1 VHDRHLPQLTK
12 KILGK
17 TEQLTNLAVNPFPC
31 FTSLITKMSQP
42 NPPPDPN
49 RLTLMSRLT
58 RPRTLPQQANIPTFS
73 RPPRTPSPIR
83 PIPKP
88 KIQPKI
94 KPPPPPKPPKGKPKE
109 KEKKM
114 SSYQKK
120 LQKARAERFEKQKVT
135 LPEPEDGEYDAQG
148 FWVEKERPVDEA
160 VAESGDMADE
170 GRQVDQLRLRGGAE
184 DEEYRA
190 GDGSSAPPRI
200 YHENQAQTEAH
211 STAMGTDQLEG
222 LDDLFDL
229 DRNYF
234 ASTTDTG
241 QIPAASTRPAQAK
254 RKRST
259 EPTTLNEVS
268 TSSTRSQS
276 GPSMDQDSHVQPRL
290 SAMRDS
296 DRHGIDADEEEL
308 IYPMPRSAQ
317 SRLPDNDADMDG
329 DNLNFYG
336 HYDSHNEEI
345 QLSPTEINS
354 SAMRDPVSRSQTR
367 RSNDRSKI
375 YSLER
380 GDNLVEATLSDNEQ
394 EVDKPPRFPVPSFA
408 LSDSQPT
415 QTQAQSTRSLM
426 AHVNPRPQKV
436 KTYSKSSKSVPS
448 RRIHPTSPT
457 SSGGKGFKDLFSPEP
472 EWEQQHRYNDQASGR
487 VDRSKR
493 AGSTSWWPSTPGM
506 VSDEGDDT
514 DDEGEEDEEPMI
526 RHILGDIQ
534 VNEKGQRVARGRGR
548 NGEWPEGRELG
559 LFGEQDQ
566 LHDRYHKYPELY
578 RPLTERFHLVKQEPP
593 DTPDSDT
600 KPERRHNHRANYDRP
615 VIHPDP
621 VLTMRRER
629 SVAGRLDE

>member
-1 VHDRHLPQLTK
+1 
-12 KILGK
+12 
-17 TEQLTNLAVNPFPC
+17 
-31 FTSLITKMSQP
+31 MSQF

-49 RLTLMSRLT
+49 RLTLISRLT
-58 RPRTLPQQANIPTFS
+58 RPRTLPQQANLPTFS

-109 KEKKM
+109 KEKKI

-120 LQKARAERFEKQKVT
+120 LQKARAERFEKQEVT

-160 VAESGDMADE
+160 VAESGYVAYE
-170 GRQVDQLRLRGGAE
+170 ERQVDQLRLRGGAE
-184 DEEYRA
+184 DADYRA

-200 YHENQAQTEAH
+200 YHEDQAQTEAPL
-211 STAMGTDQLEG
+211 TPMGTDQLEG

-234 ASTTDTG
+234 APTTDTG
-241 QIPAASTRPAQAK
+241 EIPAASTRPAQAK

-268 TSSTRSQS
+268 TSSTRSQI
-276 GPSMDQDSHVQPRL
+276 GTGMDQDGHVQYRL

-296 DRHGIDADEEEL
+296 DRIGNDPDEGEP

-317 SRLPDNDADMDG
+317 SRLPDADVDREGGNEYFDG
-329 DNLNFYG
+329 N
-336 HYDSHNEEI
+336 YDSHNEI

-380 GDNLVEATLSDNEQ
+380 GDNLVEATPSDEQ
-394 EVDKPPRFPVPSFA
+394 READNLPRFPVPSFA

-415 QTQAQSTRSLM
+415 QTQAQSIRSLS
-426 AHVNPRPQKV
+426 APINPRPQKV

-457 SSGGKGFKDLFSPEP
+457 SLGGKGFKDLFSPEP
-472 EWEQQHRYNDQASGR
+472 EWEEQHRYNDKASGR
-487 VDRSKR
+487 VDKSKR

-514 DDEGEEDEEPMI
+514 DDDDDERDEEPMI

-534 VNEKGQRVARGRGR
+534 VNEKGQRIARGRGR

-559 LFGEQDQ
+559 LFGEQDE
-566 LHDRYHKYPELY
+566 LYDRYHKYPELY

-593 DTPDSDT
+593 DTPNPDI

-615 VIHPDP
+615 IIHPDP
-621 VLTMRRER
+621 VLTMRREK